1 MFDIAWSAIAAGL
14 LASFAADRS
23 RAWCKSRIKT
33 KDRLLDSFHD
43 FKSLLKESDPARFW
57 QCYATLVK
65 LASKRAIRQILIA
78 ASWLVPFAIVYGIAK
93 VLHDHF
99 LMTDS
104 TNSTWLGI
112 TLSNW
117 EWVFMVSAIACSTYL
132 MILRWSFPS
141 RERA

>member
-1 MFDIAWSAIAAGL
+1 MFDIAWSAVAAGL

-43 FKSLLKESDPARFW
+43 LRSLLKEPDPARFW

-65 LASKRAIRQILIA
+65 QASKRAIRQILIA
-78 ASWLVPFAIVYGIAK
+78 ASWLVPFAIVYGMAR

-117 EWVFMVSAIACSTYL
+117 EWVFMGSTIACSTFL
-132 MILRWSFPS
+132 MILRRLLSS
-141 RERA
+141 REQA